1 MPSIL
6 LKNATLLA
14 SFDDAG
20 TELADAGVYIEDHL
34 IKQVGASK
42 DLPKSADQ
50 VFDLRD
56 HLILPG
62 LVNTHHH
69 LYQTLTRVV
78 AQDANLFTWLKTLYP
93 IWAKLTDEGVY
104 ISTLTGLAELMLSG
118 CTTSSDHLYI
128 YPNDCT
134 LDSQIR
140 AAQEIGMR
148 FHASRGSMSLGES
161 KGGLPPDHVT
171 ENEAAILK
179 DSQRLI
185 ETYHDASEHSL
196 LRLVL
201 APCSPFS
208 VTADLMRE
216 TANLARQYQRV
227 HLHTHL
233 AETLDEEQFC
243 LAKFGMRPVDYV
255 ESLGWTGCDCWHAHC
270 VHMTET
276 EISKFA
282 HTGTG
287 VAHCPTSNMRLAS
300 GIAPI
305 PKMTRA
311 GVKVGLG
318 VDGSAS
324 NDGSHMLAEARQAML
339 IQRIAPHQYSASMPL
354 GGREGFAGD
363 PQAMSARE
371 ALRLATRGGA
381 ATLGRTDI
389 GSLEVGKSADL
400 IAINLNR
407 LNYAGAGHDPVAAAV
422 FCHNFSVDLSIIHGR
437 VVVEQGQLLSLDMT
451 KPLQRHRE
459 ISKMMLTS

>member
-1 MPSIL
+1 M
-6 LKNATLLA
+6 N
-14 SFDDAG
+14 
-20 TELADAGVYIEDHL
+20 
-34 IKQVGASK
+34 
-42 DLPKSADQ
+42 
-50 VFDLRD
+50 
-56 HLILPG
+56 
-62 LVNTHHH
+62 
-69 LYQTLTRVV
+69 
-78 AQDANLFTWLKTLYP
+78 
-93 IWAKLTDEGVY
+93 
-104 ISTLTGLAELMLSG
+104 
-118 CTTSSDHLYI
+118 
-128 YPNDCT
+128 
-134 LDSQIR
+134 
-140 AAQEIGMR
+140 
-148 FHASRGSMSLGES
+148 
-161 KGGLPPDHVT
+161 
-171 ENEAAILK
+171 
-179 DSQRLI
+179 
-185 ETYHDASEHSL
+185 
-196 LRLVL
+196 
-201 APCSPFS
+201 
-208 VTADLMRE
+208 
-216 TANLARQYQRV
+216 
-227 HLHTHL
+227 
-233 AETLDEEQFC
+233 
-243 LAKFGMRPVDYV
+243 
-255 ESLGWTGCDCWHAHC
+255 
-270 VHMTET
+270 ET

-311 GVKVGLG
+311 GVKIGLG

-324 NDGSHMLAEARQAML
+324 NDGSHLLAEARQAML
-339 IQRIAPHQYSASMPL
+339 LQRIAPHQYSASMPL

-407 LNYAGAGHDPVAAAV
+407 LNYVGAGHDPVAAAV